1 LMKAEP
7 WQKAEIP
14 GPKKALVIT
23 KPEVVVAMIKRAK
36 RPILIAGAKVPE
48 TDIVGEKLI
57 DYVIKLAK
65 AGKIPVVAT
74 AHTVGEFLKRGFK
87 PDGFMPI
94 VDIANRL
101 KDPEWEGLDGNGP
114 YDLALFIGMQYYVE
128 WLILSGLKHFA
139 GGLKTLTLDGVYHPH
154 ASWSFPTLSIEDWD
168 KNLRVIIEKMEAGM

>member
-36 RPILIAGAKVPE
+36 RPILIAGAKVAE
-48 TDIVGEKLI
+48 TDIAGEKLI

-101 KDPEWEGLDGNGP
+101 KET
-114 YDLALFIGMQYYVE
+114 
-128 WLILSGLKHFA
+128 LSGKVSMV
-139 GGLKTLTLDGVYHPH
+139 TD
-154 ASWSFPTLSIEDWD
+154 PTI
-168 KNLRVIIEKMEAGM
+168 